1 MGMETAQVW
10 TVIGLLAATL
20 LGLLTVFGGGL
31 NALRNDMQGMNADL
45 RSDMQGMK
53 TDLRGLG
60 GDLRDNTKQLAE
72 LTVKVGS
79 LDTEVGSLDTKVG
92 SLDTKVGSLDTSVG
106 LLENKVQGHDR
117 RFDSL
122 EEQISAQGSVLGDA
136 IYGLAE
142 QFREHLRLHAS

>member
-1 MGMETAQVW
+1 METAQVW

-31 NALRNDMQGMNADL
+31 NALR
-45 RSDMQGMK
+45 SDMQGMK
-53 TDLRGLG
+53 ADLRSFG
-60 GDLRDNTKQLAE
+60 GDLRDNTRQLAE

-79 LDTEVGSLDTKVG
+79 LDTSVGSLDTRVG
-92 SLDTKVGSLDTSVG
+92 ALETGVG
-106 LLENKVQGHDR
+106 LLENKVEGHDR